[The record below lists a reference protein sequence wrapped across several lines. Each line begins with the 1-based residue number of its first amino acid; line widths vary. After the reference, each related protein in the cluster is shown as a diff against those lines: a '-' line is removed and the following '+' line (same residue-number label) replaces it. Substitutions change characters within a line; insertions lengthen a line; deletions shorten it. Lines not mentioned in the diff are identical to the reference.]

1 MRHVDLDERR
11 GVAVFHPR
19 LAGRRCHLWWHIAG
33 GNVGADV
40 VGSEARVVLDCD
52 RLVHEGPQVP
62 RPEHFARVFEAA
74 NTPIG
79 SVKEGFGVLVY
90 QNGDKYEGE
99 FKNNMFN
106 GNGEM
111 TKKDGTV
118 EKGLFKNHVFV
129 GDD

>member
-1 MRHVDLDERR
+1 MRHFLLLDTMSKT
-11 GVAVFHPR
+11 VKTSLIT
-19 LAGRRCHLWWHIAG
+19 LALLLFWMFTGIFSNG
-33 GNVGADV
+33 DKFTGEFSYG
-40 VGSEARVVLDCD
+40 
-52 RLVHEGPQVP
+52 
-62 RPEHFARVFEAA
+62 F
-74 NTPIG
+74 
-79 SVKEGFGVLVY
+79 KEGFGVLVY

-111 TKKDGTV
+111 TRKDGTV